1 MAEHQ
6 PKPAR
11 LLAVGDIHGYADKL
25 EALLNEVQPTIN
37 DKVIFLGDYI
47 DRGPDSRGVIERLI
61 RFKEQAPTA
70 IFLLGN
76 HEHMLVEYLDMQDEA
91 SLADFIFNG
100 GDTTLES
107 YGGSFADIPAKHLN
121 FIQQAQLYHLETV
134 VLYDAENGEVN
145 EQDYLFVHAGV
156 RPKLSLDAQ
165 DPMDLLWIRD
175 PFIKSPRP
183 MGDTIVVHGHTP
195 TENVPSKAPYRIAVD
210 SGVYIKGPIK
220 RSSRAMGGKLTCC
233 DVLTRQIWQV

>member
-1 MAEHQ
+1 MVDPLQ
-6 PKPAR
+6 KPTR
-11 LLAVGDIHGYADKL
+11 LLAVGDIHGHADKL
-25 EALLNEVQPTIN
+25 EALLEEVQPTTN

-47 DRGPDSRGVIERLI
+47 DRGPDSRRVIERLI
-61 RFKEQAPTA
+61 KFKEQDPTA

-100 GDTTLES
+100 GDTTLNS
-107 YGGSFADIPAKHLN
+107 YGGSFTDIPKKHLD
-121 FIQQAQLYHLETV
+121 FIQQTQLYHLETV
-134 VLYDAENGEVN
+134 VLYDAENGEVD

-156 RPKLSLDAQ
+156 RPKRSLSEQ
-165 DPMDLLWIRD
+165 DPMDILWIREQ
-175 PFIKSPRP
+175 FIKSPRP

-195 TENVPSKAPYRIAVD
+195 SENVQSNAPYRIAVD

-220 RSSRAMGGKLTCC
+220 RGSRVMGGKLTCC